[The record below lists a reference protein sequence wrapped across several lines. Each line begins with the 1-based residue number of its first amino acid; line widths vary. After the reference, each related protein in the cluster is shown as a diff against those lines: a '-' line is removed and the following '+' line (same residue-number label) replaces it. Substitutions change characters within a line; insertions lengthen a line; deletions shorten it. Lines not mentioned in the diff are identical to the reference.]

1 MQPQP
6 QPTGAAEAPV
16 AQPPPAAAEAQ
27 SPPVAAPAAGGQP
40 APSNPMPA
48 PSAPGAEVPQAD
60 SPQAGQT
67 YVIQHPWPGTEG
79 PLTIKKEGV
88 EQKNAQSNKDSPGDA
103 VVVA

>member
-1 MQPQP
+1 MSVKKVHKQKRF
-6 QPTGAAEAPV
+6 TYFK
-16 AQPPPAAAEAQ
+16 
-27 SPPVAAPAAGGQP
+27 
-40 APSNPMPA
+40 
-48 PSAPGAEVPQAD
+48 GAEVPQAD
-60 SPQAGQT
+60 SPQTGQT

>member
-1 MQPQP
+1 MSKKSKKQKRF
-6 QPTGAAEAPV
+6 TCFK
-16 AQPPPAAAEAQ
+16 
-27 SPPVAAPAAGGQP
+27 
-40 APSNPMPA
+40 
-48 PSAPGAEVPQAD
+48 GAEVPQAD
-60 SPQAGQT
+60 SPQGGQT